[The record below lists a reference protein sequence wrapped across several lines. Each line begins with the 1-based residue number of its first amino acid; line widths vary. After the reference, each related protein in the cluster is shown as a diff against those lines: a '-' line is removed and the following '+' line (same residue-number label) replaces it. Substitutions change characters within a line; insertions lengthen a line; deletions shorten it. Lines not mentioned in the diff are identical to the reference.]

1 MCHFTNVLHQDLLNQ
16 ILKNVIH
23 VYQVQ
28 WIQLVVASKLIHLNN
43 LEKNTEFIIL
53 GSNTKLPNCQTQ
65 KDLDCALG
73 IIQREFSPD
82 ICPKSCSRIQYS
94 GRVDH
99 WDQKEKNDRIA
110 ILNIGFSSPEK
121 VKVFEEYLIHDT
133 IEIIGIVGGTLGL
146 FFGFDFYRAFVFVV
160 NHCRNFNFRRK

>member
-1 MCHFTNVLHQDLLNQ
+1 MHFSDLD
-16 ILKNVIH
+16 
-23 VYQVQ
+23 
-28 WIQLVVASKLIHLNN
+28 
-43 LEKNTEFIIL
+43 KNTEFIIP

-73 IIQREFSPD
+73 IIDREFSPD

-110 ILNIGFSSPEK
+110 ILNIEFSSPEK

>member
-16 ILKNVIH
+16 ILKNVLH

-28 WIQLVVASKLIHLNN
+28 WIQQVSSFISVTQTKILN
-43 LEKNTEFIIL
+43 LLCIL
-53 GSNTKLPNCQTQ
+53 GSDTKLPNCQTQ